1 MIRRLICYFI
11 FVLLNV
17 TTTTQQ
23 FDNVYIAT
31 PRLKVSWGTMSIL
44 EAERLCQT
52 YLLKQSSKWH
62 YHMTIAGTELPIQT
76 NLNRIQIL
84 QLAPDKSRNDVSSFP
99 QSYNRQKSKKSPPP
113 SNLTVY
119 KGEFHSIL
127 TRDLIQVVHTNPLA
141 LEFWS
146 FLNGTDVPDEQFY
159 PTLVHLPEL
168 PGGKARGTS
177 TYVYSELLSHY
188 KIWRDGICQSKQ
200 FRSGVCQFNYKDL
213 MNIEQ
218 SGRLFANKFNQNLD
232 LVGIDC
238 WKQWLRVKQ
247 VHHQD
252 IAPQNYVDKF
262 PFTRRIAHMH
272 YSENT
277 TIKSKLNRSILFH

>member
-1 MIRRLICYFI
+1 MRTLYVRSNFHCIHVDENASTNLYTYALKLSTC
-11 FVLLNV
+11 L
-17 TTTTQQ
+17 
-23 FDNVYIAT
+23 DNVYIAT

-272 YSENT
+272 Y
-277 TIKSKLNRSILFH
+277 